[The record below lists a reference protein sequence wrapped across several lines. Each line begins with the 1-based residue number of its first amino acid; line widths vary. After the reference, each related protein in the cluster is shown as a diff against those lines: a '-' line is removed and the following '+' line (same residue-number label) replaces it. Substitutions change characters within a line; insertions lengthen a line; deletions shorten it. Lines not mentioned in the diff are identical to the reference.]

1 MFESHMNSQCPLRT
15 MTLSGQGQVTIIP
28 DMAVIR
34 LGVEQTGTNLAEVQ
48 AQNAQISQ
56 AVLDTLRR
64 MGIREVKTFQYTID
78 KYYEY
83 DNGRPIDR
91 GYTVRNILE
100 VRTNHTDQ
108 VGVII
113 DAAVSAGAN
122 TVELITFETAN
133 PEYEYRQALNL
144 AVIDAIEKAKSIA
157 HNLGIP
163 VEPIPVK
170 IMENSFMPG
179 PPQPFQREL
188 AATPIVPGSITIEAN
203 ITAEFLY

>member
-15 MTLSGQGQVTIIP
+15 MTLTGQGQVTIIP

-34 LGVEQTGTNLAEVQ
+34 LGVEQTGTNLATVQ
-48 AQNAQISQ
+48 SQNAQISQ
-56 AVLDTLRR
+56 AVLETLRR

-83 DNGRPIDR
+83 ENGTPIDR
-91 GYTVRNILE
+91 GYIVRNILE
-100 VRTNHTDQ
+100 VRTTHTDQ
-108 VGVII
+108 VGAII

-144 AVIDAIEKAKSIA
+144 AVIDAMDKAKSIA

-170 IMENSFMPG
+170 IIENSFMPG

>member
-1 MFESHMNSQCPLRT
+1 
-15 MTLSGQGQVTIIP
+15 
-28 DMAVIR
+28 
-34 LGVEQTGTNLAEVQ
+34 
-48 AQNAQISQ
+48 
-56 AVLDTLRR
+56 
-64 MGIREVKTFQYTID
+64 
-78 KYYEY
+78 
-83 DNGRPIDR
+83 
-91 GYTVRNILE
+91 

-108 VGVII
+108 VGAII

-144 AVIDAIEKAKSIA
+144 AVIDAMDKAKSIA

-170 IMENSFMPG
+170 IIENSFMPG